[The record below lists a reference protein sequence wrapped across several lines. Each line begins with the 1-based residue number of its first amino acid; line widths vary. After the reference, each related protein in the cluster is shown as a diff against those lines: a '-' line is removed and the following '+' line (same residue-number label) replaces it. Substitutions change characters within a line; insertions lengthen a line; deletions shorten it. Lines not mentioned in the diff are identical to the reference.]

1 MSEECRAWALGRF
14 GNILG
19 CFRKDLRVLV
29 KQVIKRFGRVFLI
42 FFWNY

>member
-29 KQVIKRFGRVFLI
+29 KQVIKRFWEGVLN

>member
-19 CFRKDLRVLV
+19 CFKERFTGVGEASHKEVL
-29 KQVIKRFGRVFLI
+29 GGCS
-42 FFWNY
+42 